1 MSVQEASN
9 GQAPADLAWAAQAIT
24 QRLERA
30 WNDADG
36 SAFGEP
42 FGTEADFVTIRG
54 DLNTGRD
61 AIAAG
66 HQQIFDTIYAG
77 STVAYRVMQTRA
89 LGDWIVL
96 AHIQAT
102 LNVPGGPMAGEH
114 ATTVTAVMIKH
125 DDGYEITAFHN
136 TQIAS

>member
-1 MSVQEASN
+1 VSVQETHN
-9 GQAPADLAWAAQAIT
+9 DQAPSDLAWAAQAIT

-36 SAFGEP
+36 AAFGEP
-42 FGTEADFVTIRG
+42 FGIEADFVTIRG
-54 DLNTGRD
+54 DLHTGRD
-61 AIAAG
+61 VIATG
-66 HQQIFDTIYAG
+66 HQQIFDTVYAG
-77 STVAYRVMQTRA
+77 STVAYRVEQARA
-89 LGDWIVL
+89 LDDRLVL
-96 AHIQAT
+96 AHIRAT

-114 ATTVTAVMIKH
+114 ATIITAVLVKR

>member
-1 MSVQEASN
+1 VSVQEARN
-9 GQAPADLAWAAQAIT
+9 DQAPSDLVAAAQAIM

-30 WNDADG
+30 WNHADG
-36 SAFGEP
+36 AAFGEP
-42 FGTEADFVTIRG
+42 FSTEADFVTIRG

-66 HQQIFDTIYAG
+66 HQQIFDTVYAG
-77 STVAYRVMQTRA
+77 STVAYRVMQARA
-89 LGDWIVL
+89 LDDRIVL
-96 AHIQAT
+96 AHIRAT

-114 ATTVTAVMIKH
+114 ATTVTAVLVKH
-125 DDGYEITAFHN
+125 DDGYKITAFHN